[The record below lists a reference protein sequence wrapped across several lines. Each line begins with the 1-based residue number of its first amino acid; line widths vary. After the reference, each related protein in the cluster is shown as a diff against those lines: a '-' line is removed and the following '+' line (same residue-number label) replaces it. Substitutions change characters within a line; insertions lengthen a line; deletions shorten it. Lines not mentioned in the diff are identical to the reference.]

1 MKLLFLTLLLSTAS
15 MAQDLS
21 NPELDYYQE
30 APINEEEFSDEEL
43 RDIQQSQEEV
53 PYTEEYDDELLR
65 EDTQKDVQQMEE
77 DYVE

>member
-1 MKLLFLTLLLSTAS
+1 MKIFFLILMLSTTCF
-15 MAQDLS
+15 AQDLS

-53 PYTEEYDDELLR
+53 PYVEEYDDELLR
-65 EDTQKDVQQMEE
+65 EETQRDVQEMEE